1 MDAVSQQERA
11 GVVVRGMAER
21 RIGVSPL
28 PGQDGGAVDDEI
40 APADEAPVAR
50 EAHEHDEQALAGW
63 GAHLRQT
70 PALLGRAGDQHASA
84 GVGECRWAAHRPG
97 PRRATPPTNRTDPD
111 TTSATGCAAA
121 QAARATRRGSGA
133 DAHWDQPAGA
143 ADNAAGRGALP
154 A

>member
-50 EAHEHDEQALAGW
+50 AAHEHDEQALAGW
-63 GAHLRQT
+63 GAPPGPDAGIAGTRWG
-70 PALLGRAGDQHASA
+70 PARVRG
-84 GVGECRWAAHRPG
+84 CRWAAHRPG
-97 PRRATPPTNRTDPD
+97 PRRATPPTNRTDPA
-111 TTSATGCAAA
+111 TTSATGCAAGP
-121 QAARATRRGSGA
+121 AARATRRGSGA
-133 DAHWDQPAGA
+133 DAHRDQPAGA
-143 ADNAAGRGALP
+143 ADNA
-154 A
+154 